1 MIMKTIRIYISGS
14 VQGVFF
20 RKFIED
26 KANELE
32 LKGFARNLSD
42 GRVEV
47 VVEGRDE
54 NTNQM
59 VKLCKQG
66 PPNSDIKN
74 VGSEEIK
81 HQGFG
86 GFKILKI

>member
-1 MIMKTIRIYISGS
+1 MKSLKFFISGN

-32 LKGFARNLSD
+32 LKGFARNLDD

-54 NTNQM
+54 NTNKM
-59 VKLCKQG
+59 IEVCKKG
-66 PPNSDIKN
+66 SPHSEVKN
-74 VGSEEIK
+74 VEVQEIK

-86 GFKILKI
+86 GFKVLKGF